1 MKNLPH
7 KKLVLPLVLLL
18 IISPSFIAHASS
30 LQITTTTE
38 YTNHVH
44 TEMNTDKGN
53 ITQVDKPIF
62 PIMINSSQINIG
74 ESWTIT
80 CPLQAQ
86 HKYHVYIYGKWVN
99 TSAVAKT
106 DYDIY
111 VYNPAGSMESSHTE
125 AAGFP
130 EHLGTTG
137 DDTIFIPKQTG
148 NYSFVIKNDERES
161 EGSEQATFM
170 IVEDLDCNQW
180 HTVTVEGKGSDSLP
194 RLHTAWTYEFVT
206 NESKVEIFLKIP
218 DSLDMYEARLY
229 LMNDAKSPDINGF
242 PLPWEP
248 GLYGNL
254 TGAVGGYNFENEGYR
269 GVTYASCEYRGQDMF
284 LTYTSSNKGEK
295 LYQLVLIGEEGSGE
309 VEFLLKTKFDKLT
322 LTPTEAIP
330 NKVHPNEP
338 IALDF
343 LTSGDTLKKANLT
356 YTTNNWTTT
365 KNSIMDLNSKTC
377 NATIPGQPAG
387 TTVQYKVEAQDIL
400 ENIIE
405 TKGSYVVK
413 AQPTIDMIL
422 TTNNITLGQNITIT
436 GSLSPYDNES
446 IVNFEFFAVNSTET
460 VSCRVLG
467 DGTFTAN
474 YQPTETGT
482 WAVAASALETEK
494 LWPASSSQF
503 VVTVSEPPLYVKYS
517 LYIIIGLVVAL
528 AVGGVVYWIR
538 TRNT

>member
-170 IVEDLDCNQW
+170 ILEDLDCNQW
-180 HTVTVEGKGSDSLP
+180 HTVTVEGKGSD
-194 RLHTAWTYEFVT
+194 RMQR
-206 NESKVEIFLKIP
+206 K
-218 DSLDMYEARLY
+218 
-229 LMNDAKSPDINGF
+229 
-242 PLPWEP
+242 
-248 GLYGNL
+248 
-254 TGAVGGYNFENEGYR
+254 
-269 GVTYASCEYRGQDMF
+269 
-284 LTYTSSNKGEK
+284 KG
-295 LYQLVLIGEEGSGE
+295 
-309 VEFLLKTKFDKLT
+309 
-322 LTPTEAIP
+322 
-330 NKVHPNEP
+330 H
-338 IALDF
+338 
-343 LTSGDTLKKANLT
+343 
-356 YTTNNWTTT
+356 
-365 KNSIMDLNSKTC
+365 
-377 NATIPGQPAG
+377 
-387 TTVQYKVEAQDIL
+387 
-400 ENIIE
+400 
-405 TKGSYVVK
+405 
-413 AQPTIDMIL
+413 
-422 TTNNITLGQNITIT
+422 
-436 GSLSPYDNES
+436 
-446 IVNFEFFAVNSTET
+446 
-460 VSCRVLG
+460 
-467 DGTFTAN
+467 
-474 YQPTETGT
+474 
-482 WAVAASALETEK
+482 
-494 LWPASSSQF
+494 
-503 VVTVSEPPLYVKYS
+503 
-517 LYIIIGLVVAL
+517 
-528 AVGGVVYWIR
+528 
-538 TRNT
+538 